1 MKGNYKLYTL
11 ADPYPAPEH
20 PYLMDMSFG
29 GKERRAG
36 HLG

>member
-1 MKGNYKLYTL
+1 MKGNYKLYAF
-11 ADPYPAPEH
+11 ADSCPTPEH
-20 PYLMDMSFG
+20 PYLMDMSLG